1 MVTGFNATKHPL
13 EFASPLEGEVGPKV
27 RVGGD
32 GAAFSCS
39 QVGLDHYPP
48 PVAASRRRPPP
59 QGGRRFVIGLLIAF
73 CTTLTAQAAP
83 LKIMVFGDSLFAGYG
98 LSSDADNIPSRLEQ
112 LLKADGHDVKLINA
126 AVSGDTTTDGL
137 ARLDWSLA
145 DKPDLMLLELGANDA
160 LRGQDPD
167 LTRANL
173 DQILARLKAAKIP
186 VLLCGMIAPRN
197 LGPAYSAKYD
207 PIFAQLAE
215 KYDVPL
221 YPFILDGVAL
231 NPALNQGDGMHP
243 NKDGAAIVAKRLAP
257 AVEKALPAASAAN

>member
-1 MVTGFNATKHPL
+1 MTQSAT
-13 EFASPLEGEVGPKV
+13 SGRGGPRSGRV
-27 RVGGD
+27 R
-32 GAAFSCS
+32 
-39 QVGLDHYPP
+39 
-48 PVAASRRRPPP
+48 
-59 QGGRRFVIGLLIAF
+59 GLLALAILF
-73 CTTLTAQAAP
+73 LLTPLTVHAAP
-83 LKIMVFGDSLFAGYG
+83 LKIIAFGDSLLAGYG
-98 LSSDADNIPSRLEQ
+98 LSSDTDNIPSQLER

-145 DKPDLMLLELGANDA
+145 DKPDLVLLELGANDA

-167 LTRANL
+167 KTRANL
-173 DQILARLKAAKIP
+173 DQILARLRAANIP

-197 LGPAYSAKYD
+197 LGPAYGAKFD
-207 PIFAQLAE
+207 PIFADLAK

-243 NKDGAAIVAKRLAP
+243 NKDGAAVVAKRLAP
-257 AVEKALPAASAAN
+257 AVEKALPATSPKG